1 MAGEEAVLRKWLI
14 INGRYFEELKAMD
27 RQCPWLLFI
36 MVGVKVRTEPGTVG
50 GPHESACPGAALGR
64 VGGEKAAFCRRL
76 PALAPG
82 SVSEGSGGKSE
93 INLNQ
98 PK

>member
-36 MVGVKVRTEPGTVG
+36 MVGVKVRTESGAVG
-50 GPHESACPGAALGR
+50 GRHESVCPGRSLVGLGA
-64 VGGEKAAFCRRL
+64 KRRL
-76 PALAPG
+76 FAESVRLWLLGPRRKDPG
-82 SVSEGSGGKSE
+82 K
-93 INLNQ
+93 
-98 PK
+98 